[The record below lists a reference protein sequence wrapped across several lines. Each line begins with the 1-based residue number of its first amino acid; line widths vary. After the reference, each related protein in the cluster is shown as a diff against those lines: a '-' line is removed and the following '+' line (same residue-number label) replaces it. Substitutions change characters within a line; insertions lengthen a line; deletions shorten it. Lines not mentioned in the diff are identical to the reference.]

1 VTKSVAARDNFG
13 GFAWRRQTRE
23 ANGAI
28 IDGMEITPFNSL
40 TAKGRLKVITIREGI
55 EVAARY
61 FIYTEMARRDLLDRR
76 ISTAVC
82 TANRSVAVRSS
93 FEESF
98 HVRRARYQA

>member
-1 VTKSVAARDNFG
+1 
-13 GFAWRRQTRE
+13 
-23 ANGAI
+23 
-28 IDGMEITPFNSL
+28 MEITPFNSP
-40 TAKGRLKVITIREGI
+40 TAKGRPKVIPIREGI

-61 FIYTEMARRDLLDRR
+61 FVYTEMARMELLDRR

-98 HVRRARYQA
+98 HVRRARSQA